1 MSRGSLHLRATG
13 DLLRHT
19 AAVFR
24 HAWRARKQLD
34 APPRLAH
41 ELDFLPAALSLQDR
55 PVSPAPRVAM
65 ALIVGFALIAL
76 LWAIF
81 GQIDIVATARG
92 KIVPSD
98 RTKIIQPVETAT
110 IKAIRVSDGQVVRS
124 GEILL
129 ELDATNADADRER
142 YAGDLINARAQA
154 ARASALLAALEGSR
168 PPRIDRMREVSA
180 ARLAQEQRFVD
191 GQYGEFRARLARID
205 ADIVRREAELRSTH
219 EVVRKLEQTAPIA
232 RRRAKDF
239 ANLVEQNFISH
250 HGYLEKEQ
258 TRIEQ
263 EADLATQRSR
273 LGELSAALAEGREQR
288 RSLIAET
295 RRLALDSLDDA
306 EKKSGALAQELIKAQ
321 LRGRLMTL
329 TAPVDGTVQQLA
341 VHTVGG
347 VVTPAQA
354 LMVIVPRDEAIEVEA
369 FVDNKDIGFVNAGQE
384 AQVKID
390 TFPFTKYGTIRAR
403 VTHVANDAMSDEKRG
418 LLLYALRAR
427 LAQATIRVEEK
438 LVLLSP
444 GMAVTVEVRTGTR
457 RVIEYFLSP
466 LLQVGNESLRER

>member
-1 MSRGSLHLRATG
+1 MSRGGLHLRATG
-13 DLLRHT
+13 DLLRRT

-81 GQIDIVATARG
+81 GEIDIVATARG
-92 KIVPSD
+92 KIVPND

-142 YAGDLINARAQA
+142 YAGELINARAQA

-191 GQYGEFRARLARID
+191 GQYGEFRARLARIE
-205 ADIVRREAELRSTH
+205 ADIVRREAELRSTQ

-321 LRGRLMTL
+321 SRGRLMTL

-354 LMVIVPRDEAIEVEA
+354 LMVIVPRDEAVEVEA

-390 TFPFTKYGTIRAR
+390 TFPFTKYGTIRAL
-403 VTHVANDAMSDEKRG
+403 VTHVANDAISDEKKG
-418 LLLYALRAR
+418 LLLYALRAQ

-438 LVLLSP
+438 SVLLSP

>member
-1 MSRGSLHLRATG
+1 MSRSLRLQATG
-13 DLLRHT
+13 DLLRRT

-24 HAWRARKQLD
+24 QAWRTRQQLA
-34 APPRLAH
+34 APHRLAH
-41 ELDFLPAALSLQDR
+41 ELDFLPAALALQDK
-55 PVSPAPRVAM
+55 PVAPAPRVAM
-65 ALIVGFALIAL
+65 ALIVGFALIAV

-92 KIVPSD
+92 KIVPND
-98 RTKIIQPVETAT
+98 RTKVIQPVETAT
-110 IKAIRVSDGQVVRS
+110 IKAIHVSDGQAVRS
-124 GEILL
+124 GEVLL
-129 ELDATNADADRER
+129 ELDATNAEADRER
-142 YAGDLINARAQA
+142 FAGELINARSQ
-154 ARASALLAALEGSR
+154 
-168 PPRIDRMREVSA
+168 A

-205 ADIVRREAELRSTH
+205 ADIARREAELRSTQEIVH
-219 EVVRKLEQTAPIA
+219 KLEQTAPIA

-306 EKKSGALAQELIKAQ
+306 EKKAGSLAQELIKAQ
-321 LRGRLMTL
+321 SRGRLMRL
-329 TAPVDGTVQQLA
+329 SAPVDGTVQQLA

-354 LMVIVPRDEAIEVEA
+354 LLVIVPRDAAVEVEA
-369 FVDNKDIGFVNAGQE
+369 LVENKDIGFVNAGQE

-390 TFPFTKYGTIRAR
+390 TFPFTKYGTIRAT
-403 VTHVANDAMSDEKRG
+403 VTHVANDAISDEKKG

-427 LAQATIRVEEK
+427 LAQATIRVEDK
-438 LVLLSP
+438 SVVLSP
-444 GMAVTVEVRTGTR
+444 GMAVTVEVKTGTR